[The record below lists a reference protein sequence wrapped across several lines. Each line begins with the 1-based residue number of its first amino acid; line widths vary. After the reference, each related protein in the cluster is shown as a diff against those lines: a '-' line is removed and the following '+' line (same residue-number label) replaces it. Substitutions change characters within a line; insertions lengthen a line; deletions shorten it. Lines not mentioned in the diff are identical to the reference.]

1 MSTVID
7 EEWKS
12 LFQNNPKIQAFAVC
26 KDGTIVWQTS
36 NWSLVE
42 EGHELTTA
50 AETAAASIHAN
61 GVKYNRI
68 ASSTGSYVATSEKN
82 RGHFLMALVEGKT
95 WVMAWATADSVPEL
109 AAIDVSRTAL
119 KLIGR
124 L

>member
-7 EEWKS
+7 EEWKN

-26 KDGTIVWQTS
+26 RDGTILWQTS

-42 EGHELTTA
+42 DGRELTTA
-50 AETAAASIHAN
+50 AETAAASILAN
-61 GVKYNRI
+61 GVKYSRI
-68 ASSTGSYVATSEKN
+68 ASSPGSYVATSQN
-82 RGHFLMALVEGKT
+82 NGHFLMALVEGKT
-95 WVMAWATADSVPEL
+95 WLMAWATADSVPEL